1 MPKRSR
7 VNDIGTKA
15 GMNVLDLRS
24 SGEHRSVILVADDEP
39 LIRNVATLLLQRAGY
54 FVLSADDGDAGLE
67 LSRKYPGRIDLVITD
82 VNMPGMNGID
92 LCSHLMEE
100 RPGIKV
106 LVMSGADMREIMH
119 KASMPFLPKPFDG
132 ETLKAKVRK
141 ILAAPAQSENDRAT
155 SELPRMNSS
164 QPD

>member
-7 VNDIGTKA
+7 VSNIETQP
-15 GMNVLDLRS
+15 GMTLPDLRS
-24 SGEHRSVILVADDEP
+24 LGEHRSVILVADDEP
-39 LIRNVATLLLQRAGY
+39 LIRDVVTMLLQRDGY

-67 LSRKYPGRIDLVITD
+67 LSRKYQGRIDLVITD
-82 VNMPGMNGID
+82 VNMPGMNGFD
-92 LCSHLMEE
+92 LCGHLMDE

-106 LVMSGADMREIMH
+106 LVISGVDMSKIMH

-141 ILAAPAQSENDRAT
+141 ILTAPAQSENHSET
-155 SELPRMNSS
+155 SEPPGMSLSR
-164 QPD
+164 PD